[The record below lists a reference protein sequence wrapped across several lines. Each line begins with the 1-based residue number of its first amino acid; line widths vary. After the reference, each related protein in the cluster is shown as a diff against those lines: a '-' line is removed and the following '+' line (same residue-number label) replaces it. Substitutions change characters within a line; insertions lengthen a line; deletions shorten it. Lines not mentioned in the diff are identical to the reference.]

1 MSKRASGLDI
11 RAFFK
16 AKQPCST
23 SPTEQELSAELN
35 ERQELVMNSEEEHDL
50 TDKPELELELV
61 ENEEHMQP
69 QAEAES
75 VQQQSTDEVQEQPA
89 TQTEGIQL
97 EHPLDC
103 PYQPSAKDI
112 EPLTMANRTFRF
124 QDSWYEA
131 FPWLHYSN
139 QLKGALCIHCMK
151 TFAQKTSTLA
161 KSAEQTFISLGFRN
175 WRKGREAFSH
185 HECSKAHGI
194 AVTTHTHLHNS
205 VRNQLCTP
213 SASAQEAARSALLQI
228 VGAVRYLSKQG
239 LAFRGHSA
247 EEGNFQTYLRDKAED
262 DPNLAGWLQK
272 NHSYTSPDV
281 QNEILSIMGNT
292 IIRGIVGEISA
303 LPVLQYSIIMDG
315 TQDISGTEQISI
327 CLRYVD
333 KDLEPREEFVG
344 MYEASSTTAEHLWKI
359 ASDVLLRLDL
369 PLSGLRGQTYDGA
382 ANMSGHLSG
391 MQALVRRVQPLATF
405 IHCGPHC
412 VNLVTQAV
420 SSSAPVVND
429 ALHWI
434 HDLGCLFGQSGK
446 FKTIFKQIAISEN
459 GSVTT
464 IKPLCATRW
473 TVRTPAIKSVLAQYE
488 LVMAALEEMAAV
500 KGSVSAPRA
509 RGLLDHFNKG
519 TTILGLVLGQEIFL
533 KLEGLNRSL
542 QGRAVTIGG
551 MLKAVEC
558 TKKALVAG
566 RTDDAFMSLY
576 SRAVELTTSFDLESI
591 KLPHVRKAS
600 NRYGGPAK
608 SHIPSSVEEYFRV
621 QFFCA
626 SDTAV
631 TQLDDRFHQEG
642 LGYLA
647 KLEEHLLTGK
657 CHEAVARYP
666 ELDAELLQVQLA
678 MMKASYQFT
687 SCQEASQ
694 LLTTM
699 VPEVRRLFNQVETL
713 IRLLLVV
720 PASSCEAERSFSA
733 LRRLKTWLR
742 STMTQCRLNG
752 VSVCHVHREKLQAI
766 NREQIAVAFIGMS
779 ERRSHVFGAF

>member
-139 QLKGALCIHCMK
+139 RLKGALCIHCMK

-175 WRKGREAFSH
+175 WRKGREAFSR

-228 VGAVRYLSKQG
+228 VGTVRYLSKQG

-272 NHSYTSPDV
+272 DHSYASPDV

-359 ASDVLLRLDL
+359 ASDVLLRLNL

-391 MQALVRRVQPLATF
+391 MQGLVRRVQPLATF

-542 QGRAVTIGG
+542 QESFQPVWW
-551 MLKAVEC
+551 
-558 TKKALVAG
+558 AG
-566 RTDDAFMSLY
+566 KEPHPLFCRGY
-576 SRAVELTTSFDLESI
+576 SFSA
-591 KLPHVRKAS
+591 
-600 NRYGGPAK
+600 PA
-608 SHIPSSVEEYFRV
+608 
-621 QFFCA
+621 
-626 SDTAV
+626 AV

-720 PASSCEAERSFSA
+720 PASSCEAEQSFSA

-779 ERRSHVFGAF
+779 ERRTHCGTGTHDISGTEQISICLRYVDKGLEPREPRKNRVTQSTSKSK

>member
-1 MSKRASGLDI
+1 
-11 RAFFK
+11 
-16 AKQPCST
+16 
-23 SPTEQELSAELN
+23 
-35 ERQELVMNSEEEHDL
+35 
-50 TDKPELELELV
+50 
-61 ENEEHMQP
+61 
-69 QAEAES
+69 
-75 VQQQSTDEVQEQPA
+75 
-89 TQTEGIQL
+89 
-97 EHPLDC
+97 
-103 PYQPSAKDI
+103 
-112 EPLTMANRTFRF
+112 
-124 QDSWYEA
+124 
-131 FPWLHYSN
+131 
-139 QLKGALCIHCMK
+139 
-151 TFAQKTSTLA
+151 
-161 KSAEQTFISLGFRN
+161 
-175 WRKGREAFSH
+175 
-185 HECSKAHGI
+185 
-194 AVTTHTHLHNS
+194 
-205 VRNQLCTP
+205 
-213 SASAQEAARSALLQI
+213 
-228 VGAVRYLSKQG
+228 
-239 LAFRGHSA
+239 
-247 EEGNFQTYLRDKAED
+247 
-262 DPNLAGWLQK
+262 
-272 NHSYTSPDV
+272 
-281 QNEILSIMGNT
+281 
-292 IIRGIVGEISA
+292 
-303 LPVLQYSIIMDG
+303 
-315 TQDISGTEQISI
+315 
-327 CLRYVD
+327 
-333 KDLEPREEFVG
+333 
-344 MYEASSTTAEHLWKI
+344 
-359 ASDVLLRLDL
+359 
-369 PLSGLRGQTYDGA
+369 
-382 ANMSGHLSG
+382 
-391 MQALVRRVQPLATF
+391 
-405 IHCGPHC
+405 
-412 VNLVTQAV
+412 
-420 SSSAPVVND
+420 
-429 ALHWI
+429 
-434 HDLGCLFGQSGK
+434 
-446 FKTIFKQIAISEN
+446 
-459 GSVTT
+459 
-464 IKPLCATRW
+464 
-473 TVRTPAIKSVLAQYE
+473 
-488 LVMAALEEMAAV
+488 MAALEEMAAV

-558 TKKALVAG
+558 TKKAVVAG

-766 NREQIAVAFIGMS
+766 NREQIAVAFIGITHCGTGTHDIS
-779 ERRSHVFGAF
+779 GTEQISICLRYVDKDLEPREPRKNRHSFTLPALAKVGFFRHLFGDPPSHVGQHLLLPFLPTFLLHIAGIRRPLIGRGPGLKPRNIVVSRAEEKQKKSAFSAALDARRRCEIGQWREMSRGEFTSCDRVAEHLGCQFHAHICEGRQMYVPFCEFGGHPDNVLLILEVEILQMPPGYLIPSNLEDHNRFKI